1 MNMDKYLD
9 VINACRFCFMCRHL
23 ATLAA
28 VTGKEADTTRGHA
41 LIADRIRMDKA
52 ELANTDYIRTI
63 FQADLSGACRKH
75 CVSSY
80 DEIGLKLALRQDIVE
95 AGLAPAA
102 VSALAKEFTDVQ
114 FKVSGNGDM
123 LYYPHPCIEAHQP
136 EIAKAFLSVVPNVK
150 VIDGGDCGKV
160 LKLLGFAKESQAV
173 AARFQAAV
181 KASGCKTVVVSN
193 PAAYD
198 FLKSDGAMDG
208 ITVLPS
214 SEVLLNSNLGSAAKL
229 GKLTFI
235 NSDFLR
241 NYQDCKA
248 PMDLLAKLGCEVDRF
263 GTNCEDSYACGEGS
277 MPGIRLF
284 PELTRKM
291 VAHVADMA
299 KRFKV
304 ETIVTPSPFV
314 KHALTTY
321 APELKVLAIEE
332 VAAAAKR

>member
-1 MNMDKYLD
+1 MNMEKYLD

-28 VTGKEADTTRGHA
+28 ATGKEADTPRGHA

-52 ELANTDYIRTI
+52 ALTNPDYIRT
-63 FQADLSGACRKH
+63 FYQADLSGACRKH

-80 DEIGLKLALRQDIVE
+80 DEVGLKLALRQDIVE

-102 VSALAKEFTDVQ
+102 VSELAKEFMDVQ
-114 FKVSGNGDM
+114 FKVSGDGDM
-123 LYYPHPCIEAHQP
+123 LYYPHPCIETHQP

-150 VIDGGDCGKV
+150 VIEGGDCGKV
-160 LKLLGFAKESQAV
+160 LKILGFVKESQAV
-173 AARFQAAV
+173 ATRFQAAV
-181 KASGCKTVVVSN
+181 KASGCKTIVVSN

-198 FLKSDGAMDG
+198 FLKTDGAMDG
-208 ITVLPS
+208 ITVLHS
-214 SEVLLNSNLGSAAKL
+214 SEVLLKAQLGSAAKL

-241 NYQDCKA
+241 NYQDCNA
-248 PMDLLAKLGCEVDRF
+248 PMELLTKLGCEVERF
-263 GTNCEDSYACGEGS
+263 GANCEDSYACGEGS

-291 VAHVADMA
+291 VEHVAGIA
-299 KRFKV
+299 KRFEV
-304 ETIVTPSPFV
+304 ETIVTPSPFT

-332 VAAAAKR
+332 VAAAAKS